1 MTRATFGIFLPKLS
15 SFIDWC
21 CTQVSYTG
29 SWEPLV
35 CCRCEIFDMVICFY
49 LKLIIKINR
58 LYICWDLTLILI
70 LICPSLDGTY
80 YCILFSICPTS
91 VYTCPVLT
99 VLCID
104 WFSSVFGSPNW
115 AFLRKMCLA
124 SMCPSHFHF
133 FFRTTAYQVTKPTT
147 NVPLGVLKNCISLKR
162 LEILDGC

>member
-15 SFIDWC
+15 SFIDWCC

-35 CCRCEIFDMVICFY
+35 CCRCEIFDMVMCFY

-58 LYICWDLTLILI
+58 MYICWDLTLILI

-104 WFSSVFGSPNW
+104 WFSSK
-115 AFLRKMCLA
+115 FLA
-124 SMCPSHFHF
+124 H
-133 FFRTTAYQVTKPTT
+133 RTELFWEKCVL
-147 NVPLGVLKNCISLKR
+147 PLGVRHISTFSSEPLHAKSPN
-162 LEILDGC
+162 LPQMFL